1 MTHKPVTKTLSVAAE
16 EFVPSYK
23 IPLSSTLSADV
34 PEFVP
39 LWKSSAELKN
49 RGRFAQYK
57 KKKNISAQPSSESDG
72 IVKPGPINT
81 TLSHPVKS
89 PGVDSQKVKKQ
100 LIHSFSIESD
110 QGWAK
115 KVSNT
120 SSNNQHNKNQT
131 HKKNS
136 GSVKDSNDDGKKPT
150 LSWSAIV
157 QQPVIGNNKSQ
168 NVRGLNRDQCREE
181 VKTKINQVKAKST
194 PELDEKQ
201 NIEKGKQPKV
211 DWFSVDEKKQKIS
224 SPSSKDIPL
233 SFKKGISMGNK
244 EISAKPQK
252 EDSVLLKSL
261 STENSNEAVVRNN
274 HRVKTNETVK
284 DGENKKELESNIEKK
299 YEKKKLTRTFK
310 SFSTSSIETEN
321 EKKPTRDLL
330 YLNRLK
336 NTQGD
341 FLTKEFLN
349 SYKQAI
355 QQDKEPYKI
364 TKIKNRVHKHDDAD
378 NVDNDVFESPSKQDI
393 DDSAFPTLIGGRVST
408 PMSKM
413 SYSNALKKAATQSN
427 SQKLNS
433 KQLSEEEIRAIR
445 KKRKT
450 EKRKEKVKLK
460 KEQTRKEREELK
472 LTSPSQG
479 SSERKSEQEIKL
491 DISDMFDQLLMSP
504 NKSKKAKNQK
514 QKRNIVSTG
523 VISVVSGLAK
533 KNTSD
538 GRRKKTASI
547 PTIFDGSTLI
557 RKRGK
562 ERETPKRKKPTLLKK
577 IIKAERERKKRL
589 NEKNN
594 IINEEKDSDEKIAAD
609 IVPSEEQ
616 TTVDDETEKQ
626 KCNDSHEEKRILTL
640 NNLPEHISKK
650 IHSRKFREYCNHVVS
665 KDINTITGN
674 LLMTLQK
681 FQDRVYHET
690 PHKFKQK
697 RRFVLGL
704 REVLKHLK
712 LKKLK
717 AVVIAPNL
725 ERIASEGG
733 LDDYLTSIL
742 SLCNAHG
749 IPQIFA
755 MNRHTLGRTVKK
767 KAPVSVIGIFNYD
780 GAQDIFK
787 ELLEHVHTAQETY
800 NKKVNELM
808 ESEFGQIPDISF
820 TTENDLEVEDIENTQ
835 PRIETETERIK
846 NQILRNFSSDE
857 FRIVTNEHW
866 ATSPEGYHL

>member
-49 RGRFAQYK
+49 RGRFAQNK
-57 KKKNISAQPSSESDG
+57 KKKNISAQPSGESDG
-72 IVKPGPINT
+72 IVKPSPINT

-89 PGVDSQKVKKQ
+89 SGVDSQKVKKQ
-100 LIHSFSIESD
+100 LIHSFSKESD
-110 QGWAK
+110 QAWTK
-115 KVSNT
+115 KAFNT
-120 SSNNQHNKNQT
+120 SSNNQSIRNQT
-131 HKKNS
+131 HKKKS
-136 GSVKDSNDDGKKPT
+136 ETVKDSNVDSKKPT

-157 QQPVIGNNKSQ
+157 QQPVIGSNKTQ
-168 NVRGLNRDQCREE
+168 NVRGVNRNQCMEE
-181 VKTKINQVKAKST
+181 AKTKINQVKAKST
-194 PELDEKQ
+194 HDLDEKQ
-201 NIEKGKQPKV
+201 SIEKGKKQPKV
-211 DWFSVDEKKQKIS
+211 DWFSVSEKKQSEIKQ
-224 SPSSKDIPL
+224 IPL

-244 EISAKPQK
+244 EISGKSQK

-261 STENSNEAVVRNN
+261 STENSSVAAVRNN
-274 HRVKTNETVK
+274 HRVKTKESAK

-321 EKKPTRDLL
+321 EKKSTKDLF
-330 YLNRLK
+330 YLNRFK

-364 TKIKNRVHKHDDAD
+364 IKIKNRVQKHDDAD
-378 NVDNDVFESPSKQDI
+378 NVDNDVFESPPKQDI

-427 SQKLNS
+427 SQKFNS

-460 KEQTRKEREELK
+460 KEQKRKEREELK

-479 SSERKSEQEIKL
+479 SSEKKSEQEIKL
-491 DISDMFDQLLMSP
+491 DISDMFDQLLLSP

-514 QKRNIVSTG
+514 QKRTIISTG

-533 KNTSD
+533 KNTPD
-538 GRRKKTASI
+538 GRRKKTASV
-547 PTIFDGSTLI
+547 PTILDGSTLI

-594 IINEEKDSDEKIAAD
+594 VTNEEKHSDEKVATDA
-609 IVPSEEQ
+609 VPFEEQ
-616 TTVDDETEKQ
+616 PTVDDKTENQ
-626 KCNDSHEEKRILTL
+626 KCNDSHEEKRIPTL

-650 IHSRKFREYCNHVVS
+650 LHSRKFREYCNHVLS
-665 KDINTITGN
+665 KEINRITGN

-712 LKKLK
+712 LKRLK
-717 AVVIAPNL
+717 AIVIAPNL

-742 SLCNAHG
+742 SLCNVHG

-787 ELLEHVHTAQETY
+787 ELMEHVHTAQETY

-808 ESEFGQIPDISF
+808 ESEFGQIPNISL

-846 NQILRNFSSDE
+846 NQILRNFSADE
-857 FRIVTNEHW
+857 FRIVTNQHW
-866 ATSPEGYHL
+866 ANSPEGYQR